1 MQTLENKTIIITG
14 GSKGIGRVLALR
26 CAHEKMKIVIS
37 ARSIKELE
45 NTKAEIAEI
54 NKNVIAVQAD
64 VSLHEDVKKIIN
76 EAVSNFNDINY
87 LVNNAAVI
95 THKSMKDFVVN
106 DWKQVIDVN
115 VYGTFLMCKEALPYM
130 EKLAGTT
137 GASIINIASTSGKRG
152 YESGTAYSAS
162 KFAITGFSES
172 LFKEVRQHNIRV
184 MVVYPS
190 AVDTSVNEESK
201 LKTIGKGVYMRAE
214 DVADSIIFSMKLPQR
229 ALIKEIEIWG
239 TNP

>member
-26 CAHEKMKIVIS
+26 CAYEKMKIVIA
-37 ARSIKELE
+37 ARNKKELE
-45 NTKAEIAEI
+45 STGAEIAKI
-54 NKNVIAVQAD
+54 NKNIIAVQAD

-76 EAVSNFNDINY
+76 EAVSNFNEIHY

-95 THKSMKDFVVN
+95 THKSMKDFDVN

-130 EKLAGTT
+130 EKLADTT

-172 LFKEVRQHNIRV
+172 LFKEVRHHNIRI

-190 AVDTSVNEESK
+190 AVDTSVKEESK
-201 LKTIGKGVYMRAE
+201 LKTIGKGIYMRAE
-214 DVADSIIFSMKLPQR
+214 DAADSIIFSMKLPQR

>member
-1 MQTLENKTIIITG
+1 MQSLENKTIIITG

-26 CAHEKMKIVIS
+26 CARENMNVVIA
-37 ARSIKELE
+37 ARNKNELE
-45 NTKAEIAEI
+45 KTRAEISGL

-64 VSLHEDVKKIIN
+64 VSKHEDVKKIIT
-76 EAVSNFNDINY
+76 ETVSKYKDIHF
-87 LVNNAAVI
+87 LVNNAAVL
-95 THKSMKDFVVN
+95 THKSIKDFDVM

-115 VYGTFLMCKEALPYM
+115 VYGTFLMCKEVLPYM
-130 EKLAGTT
+130 EKLSDTT
-137 GASIINIASTSGKRG
+137 GASIINIASTSGRRG
-152 YESGTAYSAS
+152 YERGSAYSAS

-184 MVVYPS
+184 MLVYPS
-190 AVDTSVNEESK
+190 AVDTDVKEESS
-201 LKTIGKGVYMRAE
+201 LKTMGKGVFMRAE

-229 ALIKEIEIWG
+229 ALLKEIEIWG

>member
-26 CAHEKMKIVIS
+26 CAREKMKIVIA
-37 ARSIKELE
+37 ARNKKELE
-45 NTKAEIAEI
+45 NTRAEIAEI

-64 VSLHEDVKKIIN
+64 VSKHEDVKKIIG
-76 EAVSNFNDINY
+76 EAVSNYKDIHY
-87 LVNNAAVI
+87 LVNNAAAL
-95 THKSMKDFVVN
+95 THKSIKDFDVS
-106 DWKQVIDVN
+106 DWKKVIDVN

-130 EKLAGTT
+130 EKLADTT

-152 YESGTAYSAS
+152 YERGSAYSAS
-162 KFAITGFSES
+162 KFALTGFSES

-184 MVVYPS
+184 IAVYPS
-190 AVDTSVNEESK
+190 AVDTEIKEESA
-201 LKTIGKGVYMRAE
+201 LKIMGKGVHMRAE

>member
-26 CAHEKMKIVIS
+26 CAHEKMKIVIA
-37 ARSIKELE
+37 ARNKKELE
-45 NTKAEIAEI
+45 STGAEIAEI
-54 NKNVIAVQAD
+54 NKNIIAVQAD
-64 VSLHEDVKKIIN
+64 VSLHEDVMKIIN
-76 EAVSNFNDINY
+76 EAVSNFHDLHY

-95 THKSMKDFVVN
+95 THKSMKDFDVN

-115 VYGTFLMCKEALPYM
+115 VYGTFLMCKEVLPHM

-172 LFKEVRQHNIRV
+172 LFKEVRQHNIRI

-190 AVDTSVNEESK
+190 AVDTSVKEESK
-201 LKTIGKGVYMRAE
+201 LKTIGKGIYMRAE